1 MTRRRQGGG
10 PEVSENE
17 FKSMQ
22 EKLRAKAGKAGAQ
35 FVAATASE
43 CVRPMLEVRMWRA
56 EDD

>member
-1 MTRRRQGGG
+1 
-10 PEVSENE
+10 
-17 FKSMQ
+17 MQ